1 MKTAKDF
8 SESDSIVGGRPSLR
22 EGRPPKRPFEKTNIR
37 SIQLHLQ
44 IAPKHSFRAEI
55 YSSNKNLWV
64 APHYTSIQKH
74 NRSLTRLCRMTG
86 STASFS
92 VKTAKDFSE
101 SDSIVGGDLRFSGG
115 RPRCPFRRNKQSFR
129 DVSEADEDKNI
140 YSIFAS
146 ATSYF
151 LRLKYFTNRFFC
163 DKMKYTIGSLY
174 T

>member
-44 IAPKHSFRAEI
+44 VAPKHSFRAEI

-74 NRSLTRLCRMTG
+74 NRSLTRLCRMPE

-115 RPRCPFRRNKQSFR
+115 RPRYARSGEINNLSGMFPKQM
-129 DVSEADEDKNI
+129 KI
-140 YSIFAS
+140 KIF
-146 ATSYF
+146 TQF
-151 LRLKYFTNRFFC
+151 LHPQQVTFY
-163 DKMKYTIGSLY
+163 G
-174 T
+174 